1 MPTARNLINL
11 KVAVLAGVFLVAGIL
26 TIWLLAREPVFPE
39 HKNLAV
45 SVIDAANAG
54 DRDKLIKLFGNPTAA
69 DTLIEGNLTRDLT
82 IKKIYT
88 EKEDFFTIEAQN
100 SKISSIR
107 IFMSRLPGGAW
118 LANIP

>member
-11 KVAVLAGVFLVAGIL
+11 KVAVLAGVVLVAGIL

-54 DRDKLIKLFGNPTAA
+54 DRDKLIKIIGNPTAA
-69 DTLIEGNLTRDLT
+69 DTLIEDNLTRDLT
-82 IKKIYT
+82 IENIDSD
-88 EKEDFFTIEAQN
+88 EEDFFTIEARN
-100 SKISSIR
+100 SKISSIK
-107 IFMSRLPGGAW
+107 IFMSRQAGEAW
-118 LANIP
+118 WANVP

>member
-11 KVAVLAGVFLVAGIL
+11 KVAVLAGVVLVAGIL

-54 DRDKLIKLFGNPTAA
+54 DRDKLIKIFGNPTAA
-69 DTLIEGNLTRDLT
+69 DTLLEVNLTRDLT
-82 IKKIYT
+82 IENI
-88 EKEDFFTIEAQN
+88 ESDEEDSFTIEARN

-118 LANIP
+118 WANVP

>member
-11 KVAVLAGVFLVAGIL
+11 KVAVLAGVVLVAGIL

-54 DRDKLIKLFGNPTAA
+54 DRDKLIKIFGNPTAA
-69 DTLIEGNLTRDLT
+69 DTLLEGNLTRDLT
-82 IKKIYT
+82 IENIDSD
-88 EKEDFFTIEAQN
+88 EEDSFTIEARN

-118 LANIP
+118 WANVP

>member
-11 KVAVLAGVFLVAGIL
+11 KVAVLAGVVLVAGIL

-54 DRDKLIKLFGNPTAA
+54 DRDKLIKIIGNPTAA
-69 DTLIEGNLTRDLT
+69 DTLLEGNLTRDLT
-82 IKKIYT
+82 IENIDSD
-88 EKEDFFTIEAQN
+88 EEDFFTIEARN

-118 LANIP
+118 LANVP

>member
-1 MPTARNLINL
+1 MPTARNLIKL
-11 KVAVLAGVFLVAGIL
+11 KVAVLAGVVLVAGIL

-54 DRDKLIKLFGNPTAA
+54 DRDKLIKIFGNPTAA
-69 DTLIEGNLTRDLT
+69 DTLLEVNLTRDLT
-82 IKKIYT
+82 IENIDSD
-88 EKEDFFTIEAQN
+88 EEDFFTIEARN
-100 SKISSIR
+100 SKISSIK
-107 IFMSRLPGGAW
+107 IFMSRQAGGAW

>member
-54 DRDKLIKLFGNPTAA
+54 DRDKLIKLIGNPAAA
-69 DTLIEGNLTRDLT
+69 DTLIEVNLTRDLT
-82 IKKIYT
+82 ITKIYT

>member
-11 KVAVLAGVFLVAGIL
+11 KVAILAGVVLVAGIL

-54 DRDKLIKLFGNPTAA
+54 DRDKLIKIFGNPTAA
-69 DTLIEGNLTRDLT
+69 DTLLEGNLTRDLT
-82 IKKIYT
+82 IENIDSD
-88 EKEDFFTIEAQN
+88 EEDFFTIEARN
-100 SKISSIR
+100 SKISSIK
-107 IFMSRLPGGAW
+107 IFMSRQAGEAW
-118 LANIP
+118 WANVP

>member
-11 KVAVLAGVFLVAGIL
+11 KVAVLAGVVLVAGIL
-26 TIWLLAREPVFPE
+26 TIWLLAREPVFTE

-54 DRDKLIKLFGNPTAA
+54 DRDKLIKIFGNQTAA
-69 DTLIEGNLTRDLT
+69 DTLLEVNLTRDLT
-82 IKKIYT
+82 IENIDSD
-88 EKEDFFTIEAQN
+88 EEDSFTIEARN

>member
-45 SVIDAANAG
+45 SVIDAANAV
-54 DRDKLIKLFGNPTAA
+54 DRDKLIKLIGNPAAA
-69 DTLIEGNLTRDLT
+69 DTLIEVNLTRDLT

>member
-11 KVAVLAGVFLVAGIL
+11 KVAVLAGVVLVAGIL

-54 DRDKLIKLFGNPTAA
+54 DRDKLIKIFGNPTAA
-69 DTLIEGNLTRDLT
+69 DTLLEVNLTRDLT
-82 IKKIYT
+82 IENIDSD
-88 EKEDFFTIEAQN
+88 EEDFFTIEARN
-100 SKISSIR
+100 SKISSIK
-107 IFMSRLPGGAW
+107 IFMSRQAGGAW